1 MKATRTFLVVITAA
15 AVAGACS
22 RTSSPVAPPETG
34 VRNNFGQATSSTD
47 TVVVAEQRGVHTLGS
62 GN

>member
-22 RTSSPVAPPETG
+22 RTPTLVAPPDGPARSGTL
-34 VRNNFGQATSSTD
+34 QTTSNGD
-47 TVVVAEQRGVHTLGS
+47 TVSTEPRGVYTLGS